1 MEKERNPQTRPSTA
15 FRKNPRSR
23 LAPPWLRRLY
33 KIGHLLP
40 RFIAW
45 LTDLPHFSLFFL
57 ILGAAAMI
65 FLRVYSDT
73 DPLSGL
79 AVALIGG
86 PLFSLAFCLILPLL
100 IPLAAFLFLM
110 IRRVCRS
117 LARLGGWV
125 LPDPKPW
132 NYRRL
137 SRLHPW
143 GEMARR
149 KGDGKENREDWPVRA
164 LMGKVAEMWEGE

>member
-1 MEKERNPQTRPSTA
+1 MGD
-15 FRKNPRSR
+15 
-23 LAPPWLRRLY
+23 LHH
-33 KIGHLLP
+33 I
-40 RFIAW
+40 RFSDI
-45 LTDLPHFSLFFL
+45 LKGPDLKRFGQL
-57 ILGAAAMI
+57 
-65 FLRVYSDT
+65 VKD
-73 DPLSGL
+73 LSGL

-125 LPDPKPW
+125 LPDPKTW

-149 KGDGKENREDWPVRA
+149 KGDGKENREGWPVRA